1 MKNFNNFMIDMGMK
15 KMTNTSMKEVRQNTK
30 KINRFILLLLICVTI
45 VLGSCYYIFHEE
57 KNKKTDILERK
68 LSENTNF

>member
-1 MKNFNNFMIDMGMK
+1 MGMK